1 MAIPVLWQFF
11 EHYPSAEI
19 TKDANWKSISEL
31 LKPLG
36 LYEIRAKIIIRFSGK
51 AFTIFPP
58 SNCFML
64 NIDQTHVVTLLI
76 HVLFLLQRNISVNS
90 GAIQLNYMA

>member
-11 EHYPSAEI
+11 ERYPSAEI

-36 LYEIRAKIIIRFSGK
+36 LYEIRAKIIIRFSGN
-51 AFTIFPP
+51 AITIFPL
-58 SNCFML
+58 SKYCTL
-64 NIDQTHVVTLLI
+64 NVDQSTSGHATDTNHTNNLFFDPTL
-76 HVLFLLQRNISVNS
+76 
-90 GAIQLNYMA
+90 